1 MRKKLPELQ
10 QIALSYNIATA
21 GKRKQQL
28 CDEILKTE
36 RLVLKAQASPR
47 RSPSPKRSR
56 SLSPKRSPLRGRNV
70 SPECEEWLASPGI
83 NPRTGKA
90 IKIGGPTYKKL
101 EKECTPTGSPSPRRR
116 SPSPRRRSPSPRR
129 RSPSP
134 PRKVVVRTKGA
145 LNKMKKGE
153 LVTLAIDMGLDPDK
167 LLKPGLVDLIFKNAP
182 VASPVRPKS
191 PSPVRAKS
199 PRPKSPSPKRSPSP
213 RMSVKLTK
221 ADLKKMKKPQ
231 LVQMAKTL
239 GIETKGLLKAQLE
252 VEIFQYV
259 PRIPSAPRTPPRRSS
274 SRKRSPTRRSP
285 VRSVRSR
292 SVRNISNIGDLQ
304 DLIASEPHLDINISA
319 RRSLSVGDDLL
330 VEEVERKSSKRV
342 SPPRSPR
349 RSSPRRSSP
358 RRSSPRRSSPSFKHL
373 IPEDRREQL
382 KQLDVAA
389 KRDNFRLINV
399 PLDGNCMFSVIGRA
413 FDRSAS
419 VIRKITIDYLI
430 RCKESFGVITGID
443 NFDGYINEMRK
454 GGCWGDEI
462 ALSAASLALN
472 FQYRVLNTN
481 GDWITSNVT
490 DNNIGRVVHMGYL
503 DNFHYLS
510 LEPMYDKFDTLTI
523 PTTQRVCPA
532 LHLDQRS
539 DLGVPE
545 RIQREADVV
554 DQEILTSVFPP
565 FEPSKVRSLRPSIPQ
580 PSVHSVRPEKI
591 PRSVPRLRPS
601 VPRPSS
607 RQLLPTPGNLPLAR
621 LETLTKIKDIIDALQ
636 RPIEHKLSTLTN
648 TEKAIMQCIGVA

>member
-1 MRKKLPELQ
+1 
-10 QIALSYNIATA
+10 
-21 GKRKQQL
+21 
-28 CDEILKTE
+28 
-36 RLVLKAQASPR
+36 
-47 RSPSPKRSR
+47 
-56 SLSPKRSPLRGRNV
+56 
-70 SPECEEWLASPGI
+70 
-83 NPRTGKA
+83 
-90 IKIGGPTYKKL
+90 
-101 EKECTPTGSPSPRRR
+101 
-116 SPSPRRRSPSPRR
+116 
-129 RSPSP
+129 
-134 PRKVVVRTKGA
+134 
-145 LNKMKKGE
+145 
-153 LVTLAIDMGLDPDK
+153 
-167 LLKPGLVDLIFKNAP
+167 
-182 VASPVRPKS
+182 
-191 PSPVRAKS
+191 
-199 PRPKSPSPKRSPSP
+199 
-213 RMSVKLTK
+213 
-221 ADLKKMKKPQ
+221 
-231 LVQMAKTL
+231 
-239 GIETKGLLKAQLE
+239 
-252 VEIFQYV
+252 
-259 PRIPSAPRTPPRRSS
+259 
-274 SRKRSPTRRSP
+274 
-285 VRSVRSR
+285 
-292 SVRNISNIGDLQ
+292 VRNISNIGDLQ
-304 DLIASEPHLDINISA
+304 DLIASEPHLDISA

-342 SPPRSPR
+342 SPPR
-349 RSSPRRSSP
+349 SP

-545 RIQREADVV
+545 YRE
-554 DQEILTSVFPP
+554 
-565 FEPSKVRSLRPSIPQ
+565 
-580 PSVHSVRPEKI
+580 
-591 PRSVPRLRPS
+591 
-601 VPRPSS
+601 
-607 RQLLPTPGNLPLAR
+607 RQMLW
-621 LETLTKIKDIIDALQ
+621 IK
-636 RPIEHKLSTLTN
+636 KS
-648 TEKAIMQCIGVA
+648 